1 MFGERIRLLR
11 TQKEMTQEELGKF
24 LGVGKTTISQYE
36 SETRTPDAGMLTRIA
51 TFFGVSVDYVLGRS
65 DDPTH
70 TAPVDNLVTTARRLK
85 AIRDSRA
92 MSQRELADR
101 LGITVPELARYESA
115 IAAPPDELVDK
126 LADVFEVDRRYFTG
140 EIPQEE
146 IERLLGETWFR
157 APAELSPE
165 ERQSIED
172 YIAFVIARRQKKQE
186 KEDR

>member
-1 MFGERIRLLR
+1 MTFGQKLRSLRESSGLSRQDLGTRLGLSYWAVAKYEQDERVPDHEI
-11 TQKEMTQEELGKF
+11 LG
-24 LGVGKTTISQYE
+24 
-36 SETRTPDAGMLTRIA
+36 RIA
-51 TFFGVSVDYVLGRS
+51 SFFGTSTDYLLGRT
-65 DDPTH
+65 DDSTPIPT
-70 TAPVDNLVTTARRLK
+70 DNLATTARRLK

-101 LGITVPELARYESA
+101 LGISVPELARYESA

-126 LADVFEVDRRYFTG
+126 LAEVFEVDRRYFTG

-172 YIAFVIARRQKKQE
+172 YIAFVIARRQKKQGM
-186 KEDR
+186 